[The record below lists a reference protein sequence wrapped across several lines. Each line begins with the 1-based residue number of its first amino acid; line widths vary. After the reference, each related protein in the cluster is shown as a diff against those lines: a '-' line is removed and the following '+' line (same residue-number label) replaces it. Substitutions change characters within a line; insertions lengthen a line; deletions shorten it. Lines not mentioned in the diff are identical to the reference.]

1 MLLLSSP
8 PRLCVANRYATNARL
23 RSLMYESI
31 AMATSDTIEPVTPLM
46 PSEIPML
53 TWPWNLF
60 RDATN
65 VID

>member
-1 MLLLSSP
+1 
-8 PRLCVANRYATNARL
+8 
-23 RSLMYESI
+23 MYESI